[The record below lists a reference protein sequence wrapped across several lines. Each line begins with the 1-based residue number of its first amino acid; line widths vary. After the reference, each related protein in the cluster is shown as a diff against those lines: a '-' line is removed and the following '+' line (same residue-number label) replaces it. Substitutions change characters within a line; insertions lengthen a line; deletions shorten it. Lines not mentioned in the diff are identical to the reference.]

1 MDITEIEKI
10 GVIIHSAVFR
20 NDEHKNILR
29 EMFFGTEL
37 DDEDLS
43 LAAGGTDDNVNKS
56 LSRRQGTV
64 LCLPY
69 LKRID

>member
-10 GVIIHSAVFR
+10 GAIIHSAVFR

-29 EMFFGTEL
+29 EMLFGTEL

-56 LSRRQGTV
+56 LRRRF
-64 LCLPY
+64 Y
-69 LKRID
+69 L

>member
-29 EMFFGTEL
+29 EMLLGITFLE
-37 DDEDLS
+37 
-43 LAAGGTDDNVNKS
+43 AAMNHYRQSGYIG
-56 LSRRQGTV
+56 RR
-64 LCLPY
+64 
-69 LKRID
+69 